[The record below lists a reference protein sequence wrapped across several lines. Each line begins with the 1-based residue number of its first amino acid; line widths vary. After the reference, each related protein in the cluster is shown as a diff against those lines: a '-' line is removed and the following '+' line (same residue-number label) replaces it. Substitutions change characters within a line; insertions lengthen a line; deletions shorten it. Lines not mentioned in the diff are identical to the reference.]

1 LVDEPAVRRR
11 AISHPVS
18 DALSPGVASAETI
31 QEERRR
37 LRKRLSAF
45 LFARRFLTRDSP
57 VEALPVDRVS
67 TNHRESVRAGTELGI

>member
-45 LFARRFLTRDSP
+45 LFARRFLAHDSHG
-57 VEALPVDRVS
+57 EALPSDRVS
-67 TNHRESVRAGTELGI
+67 PNVRESVLAGAGLGR